1 MSYCVN
7 CGVELDRTRSSCP
20 LCSTKVY
27 NPNQPVDMVSP
38 TPYPKNM
45 GASEQVDSRELLS
58 LLTIIL
64 VTASVVCGG
73 LNWLVFDRTRWSLYV
88 IGIFV
93 QLWVYL
99 LPAFMREKLNHF
111 LAIGLDGAV
120 TALFVGMIAILHP
133 GQGWYPE
140 IALPIILLGT
150 VLFEVFYLFTIRM
163 KTSRLTKFIIVFA
176 IIAVVCVSVQVLTG
190 FHFNRHIR
198 LTWSAV
204 VLACCLAIDVIL
216 LALRHHKG
224 ARNELRKRMHF

>member
-7 CGVELDRTRSSCP
+7 CGVELDATRASCP
-20 LCSTKVY
+20 LCNTKVY
-27 NPNQPVDMVSP
+27 NPNSPVDTNSP
-38 TPYPKNM
+38 TPYPKDV
-45 GASEQVDSRELLS
+45 GASEQVDSREMMS

-64 VTASVVCGG
+64 VTASVVCGA
-73 LNWLVFDRTRWSLYV
+73 LNWLVYDRTRWSLYI
-88 IGIFV
+88 IGLFV
-93 QLWVYL
+93 MLWVYL
-99 LPAFMREKLNHF
+99 LPVFLREKLNPF
-111 LAIGLDGAV
+111 LAIALDGAV
-120 TALFVGMIAILHP
+120 MGLYVGMIAVLHP

-150 VLFEVFYLFTIRM
+150 LLFEIFFLFTVRM

-176 IIAVVCVSVQVLTG
+176 IIAAVCVAVQVLTG

-216 LALRHHKG
+216 FALRHHKG